1 MSTTTLPPTFK
12 ALIVTTDRTVK
23 VQELPMLQIAADE
36 ILVQV
41 AAVAQNPTDWKHVAF
56 VESAPGN
63 PVGCD
68 FAGHVVS
75 TGSNVT
81 SLAVGDAVAGFVHG
95 AMYKDRGAFA
105 QYLKTPAEL
114 AWKIPSGSVSL
125 EEAATMGCGLW
136 TAVQGLYHPTRLGL
150 VEPPNKTPQNEWI
163 LVYGGSSSV
172 GMFVIQLA
180 HLSGYKVVTLAS
192 PKNHDLCKSFGADAV
207 FDYKD
212 PDVIAKIKDVTGNTI
227 HNAFDTIST
236 VESQTLS
243 IQTFAP
249 GPGKLL
255 TIQGPQQDAQKLRE
269 DVKVQ
274 QTLLY
279 TVHGQAFQYG
289 SRAYYP
295 ASPEDRAH
303 MANFL
308 KKLPDLVSS
317 GAIKPNPV
325 KKWEGGLEAIVD
337 GLQYMRDGKVSGEK
351 IVYTL

>member
-1 MSTTTLPPTFK
+1 
-12 ALIVTTDRTVK
+12 
-23 VQELPMLQIAADE
+23 MLEIADDD

-41 AAVAQNPTDWKHVAF
+41 SAVAQNPTDWKHVAY
-56 VESAPGN
+56 VASAPGN
-63 PVGCD
+63 PLGCD
-68 FAGHVVS
+68 FAGRVVS
-75 TGSNVT
+75 VGSRVT
-81 SLAVGDAVAGFVHG
+81 TLAVGDPVAGFVHG
-95 AMYKDRGAFA
+95 AAYKDTGAFA

-114 AWKIPSGSVSL
+114 AWKIPPGSVSF

-136 TAVQGLYHPTRLGL
+136 TAIQGLYHPTRLGL
-150 VEPPNKTPQNEWI
+150 AEPPNKTSNGEWI

-180 HLSGYKVVTLAS
+180 HHSGYKVVTLAS
-192 PKNHDLCKSFGADAV
+192 PKNHELCKSFGADAV

-212 PDVIAKIKDVTGNTI
+212 PDVITKVKEATGSSI

-236 VESQTLS
+236 IESQILS

-255 TIQGPQQDAQKLRE
+255 TIQAPQTDAQKLRE

-274 QTLLY
+274 HTLLY
-279 TVHGQAFQYG
+279 TCHGRAFSYG
-289 SRAYYP
+289 TRAHYP

-308 KKLPDLVSS
+308 KKLPELVKN
-317 GAIKPNPV
+317 GTIKPNPV
-325 KKWEGGLEAIVD
+325 KKWEGGLEAIKD
-337 GLQYMRDGKVSGEK
+337 GLQYMQDGKVSGEK
-351 IVYTL
+351 IVYSV